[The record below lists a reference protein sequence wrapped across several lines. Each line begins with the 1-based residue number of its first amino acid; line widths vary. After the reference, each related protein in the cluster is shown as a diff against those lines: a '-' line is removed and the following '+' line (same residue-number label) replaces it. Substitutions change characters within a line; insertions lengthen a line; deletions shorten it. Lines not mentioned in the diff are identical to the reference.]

1 MTNRLTAG
9 HPAASIRLAVCLG
22 LATATLI
29 GTLAG
34 PAYADND
41 HDNWNGNGNRHWHQ
55 PRPAPQRYYYRQPD
69 VYYSAPPVVYQPYYQ
84 PYYQPPGALLNF
96 NFR

>member
-55 PRPAPQRYYYRQPD
+55 PAPQRNYYRQPN
-69 VYYSAPPVVYQPYYQ
+69 VYYTAPPVVYQPYYQ
-84 PYYQPPGALLNF
+84 QPGVLLNF